1 MVIMQINKANNS
13 QGPSSEINMTPL
25 IDVLLV
31 LLIIFMVIT
40 PLKPKG
46 LPASAPQSFPTSAPA
61 QDGTQTVLSIRRDAS
76 LQINQQDVAPENLA
90 SRLSEIFRNRAQPTC
105 FLKAHPDLEY
115 RFVAQAIDTIKGAGA
130 TQLGLLSNRN

>member
-1 MVIMQINKANNS
+1 MQTTNS

-46 LPASAPQSFPTSAPA
+46 LEASAPQPSPNSTPA
-61 QDGTQTVLSIRRDAS
+61 QDDTQIVLSIRQDAS
-76 LQINQQDVAPENLA
+76 LQINQQDVTPENLA
-90 SRLSEIFRNRAQPTC
+90 TLLSEIFKNRAQPTC

-115 RFVAQAIDTIKGAGA
+115 RIVAQAIDTIKGAGA
-130 TQLGLLSNRN
+130 TQLGLLTNRN